1 MATLELDPVFVKALK
16 LLHSKAKDST
26 EQLKQM
32 LDDVIAQR
40 RGHTKSS
47 DENERVSTKTS
58 FEKSISKEEDTSKRR
73 ETGDKRSFDKLKQ
86 DPLEPPEVPVKKPRI
101 ESPQA
106 EKETPQIKEKHVEKE
121 KDKEKEKE
129 QDSRDKEKKR
139 EKEAKEREKKEA
151 AKKEEREKE
160 REKERELKERA
171 NEKQQQKQQQK
182 EKEKKM
188 EKAAEES
195 TDEEAG
201 VEESEKPEGDLDK
214 SMDADDFAVGLGI
227 ACVVCKQF
235 DVTSTNQL
243 VECQECHS
251 LYHQECHK
259 PPVIEQ
265 DVNDPRFVWY
275 CSRCEKSLKKMVS
288 KVQKPKVSPVVSAP
302 PEKPAPVPRPVKPEG
317 TSLFTFRRE
326 PKVSAVKEITGF
338 TTAKPL
344 SGLASL
350 AANLSGQSKASS
362 KVDPAKPA
370 PAKPDLSKH
379 GSLLT
384 KSDQSD
390 KPPTLTTSQSRER
403 LKSLDVTASGGNSIS
418 NSNSSGNNNNNNSNN
433 SNSSKLTSKASSDPQ
448 KSVSRPSLPE
458 PAKSVAVFPKPS
470 VEAIVNKSLSKQ
482 ASTSKSSQG
491 GASSVVNADKRLQMM
506 KKKAAAK
513 LQEKR
518 SSSK

>member
-16 LLHSKAKDST
+16 LLHSKSKDST

-40 RGHTKSS
+40 RGQTKSS
-47 DENERVSTKTS
+47 DENEKAS
-58 FEKSISKEEDTSKRR
+58 FKGSVEKSISKDEDTSKRR
-73 ETGDKRSFDKLKQ
+73 ETVDKRSFDKLKQ
-86 DPLEPPEVPVKKPRI
+86 DAPELPEAPVKKARF
-101 ESPQA
+101 ESPQT
-106 EKETPQIKEKHVEKE
+106 EKETPQTKEKHAEKE

-129 QDSRDKEKKR
+129 QDSRDKEKKK

-171 NEKQQQKQQQK
+171 IEKQQQKQQQK
-182 EKEKKM
+182 EKEKKV
-188 EKAAEES
+188 ENTAEES
-195 TDEEAG
+195 TDEDG
-201 VEESEKPEGDLDK
+201 VEDGEKAEGDLDK

-302 PEKPAPVPRPVKPEG
+302 PEKPVPVPRPAKPEG

-326 PKVSAVKEITGF
+326 PKVSSVKEITGH
-338 TTAKPL
+338 TAAKPL

-379 GSLLT
+379 GGLLT
-384 KSDQSD
+384 KSDQPD

-403 LKSLDVTASGGNSIS
+403 LKSLDITATGGNSS
-418 NSNSSGNNNNNNSNN
+418 SSGNNNNNNN
-433 SNSSKLTSKASSDPQ
+433 SNSSKHISKASSDPQ
-448 KSVSRPSLPE
+448 KSVSRSSLSESP
-458 PAKSVAVFPKPS
+458 KSGAVFTKVS
-470 VEAIVNKSLSKQ
+470 VETAVNKSLLKQ

-491 GASSVVNADKRLQMM
+491 GASSVANADKRLQLM

-518 SSSK
+518 SSAK